1 MGRGWERPVPGG
13 AGSVSFS
20 AVQRQ
25 WRVGGKRAMDR
36 GALEDA
42 DTQVDRDKAA
52 VFQTSPSDSQ
62 PRQRNRQK

>member
-20 AVQRQ
+20 AVQRL

-42 DTQVDRDKAA
+42 DTQSIEAK
-52 VFQTSPSDSQ
+52 
-62 PRQRNRQK
+62 

>member
-1 MGRGWERPVPGG
+1 MGGGGMGRGWERPVPGG
-13 AGSVSFS
+13 AGSVGFS

-36 GALEDA
+36 GALEDV

-52 VFQTSPSDSQ
+52 VFQTSPGDS
-62 PRQRNRQK
+62 